1 MHILV
6 PKWYIFLPSEKASPY
21 WHCTFF
27 LSVYDILRLNGI
39 VSLKLKKKKNLA
51 YMIFSIQICRLV
63 LTFGNQCRLV
73 QTVNRGKNLGK
84 RCISAWNSVQQN
96 LTECWGLESYLKPE
110 LFLTWHAVSKMQ
122 RSKAKYVCLNVCGCS
137 DGALKE
143 MDLKPKTLLLKT
155 IKKEKDKL
163 VTSHT

>member
-1 MHILV
+1 MV
-6 PKWYIFLPSEKASPY
+6 YIFTFWKGITPLTLYLFSECVWYPPTEWNCKSEA
-21 WHCTFF
+21 
-27 LSVYDILRLNGI
+27 
-39 VSLKLKKKKNLA
+39 KKKNLA

>member
-1 MHILV
+1 MV
-6 PKWYIFLPSEKASPY
+6 YIFTFWKGITPLTLYLFSECVWYPPTEWNCKSEA
-21 WHCTFF
+21 
-27 LSVYDILRLNGI
+27 
-39 VSLKLKKKKNLA
+39 KKKNKNLA

>member
-1 MHILV
+1 
-6 PKWYIFLPSEKASPY
+6 
-21 WHCTFF
+21 
-27 LSVYDILRLNGI
+27 
-39 VSLKLKKKKNLA
+39 
-51 YMIFSIQICRLV
+51 MIFSIQICRLV

>member
-1 MHILV
+1 MV
-6 PKWYIFLPSEKASPY
+6 YIFTFWKGITPLTLYLFSECVWYPPTEWNCKSEA
-21 WHCTFF
+21 
-27 LSVYDILRLNGI
+27 
-39 VSLKLKKKKNLA
+39 KKKKNLA